1 MSRQTLFLTVLTL
14 LAFAANSLLC
24 RMALKAELIDP
35 VSFTQIRLFS
45 GALFLAPFFY
55 VKREILLP
63 IKAADGRAAFAL
75 FIYAIAFSLA
85 YVSLDAGAGA
95 LILFGM
101 VQFTM
106 IGFAVLKGSRPGVM
120 QWTGIAVGLAGL
132 IYLTSPGL
140 SAPSPGG
147 AVLMAAAG
155 IAWGVYSL
163 LGKTE
168 ADPVGATARNFLL
181 TLPFL
186 FLLFLM
192 PRGAHA
198 SLMGV
203 ALAIASGALAS
214 GAGYVIWYR
223 ALRGLST
230 MNASIVQLAVP
241 VIAALGGAALI
252 GETLTLRFFI
262 STALILGGIYVTI
275 RFAPQKKG
283 A

>member
-1 MSRQTLFLTVLTL
+1 MTRQTFFLTVLTL

-45 GALFLAPFFY
+45 GALFLVPFFY
-55 VKREILLP
+55 AKREILLP
-63 IKAADGRAAFAL
+63 IKIADGRAALAL
-75 FIYAIAFSLA
+75 FVYAVAFSLA
-85 YVSLDAGAGA
+85 YVSLDAGVGA

-106 IGFAVLKGSRPGVM
+106 IGFATLKGSRPGVM
-120 QWTGIAVGLAGL
+120 QCAGIAAGLAGL
-132 IYLTSPGL
+132 VYLTAPGL
-140 SAPSPGG
+140 SAPPLGG
-147 AVLMAAAG
+147 AMLMAAAG

-186 FLLFLM
+186 FLLFLT
-192 PRGAHA
+192 PRSAHV
-198 SLMGV
+198 SWHGV
-203 ALAIASGALAS
+203 ALAIASGAIAS

-223 ALRGLST
+223 ALKGLST

-241 VIAALGGAALI
+241 AIAALGGIALLS
-252 GETLTLRFFI
+252 EPLTMRLLI
-262 STALILGGIYVTI
+262 ASVLILGGIYLSI
-275 RFAPQKKG
+275 RFSERA
-283 A
+283 